1 MFGNSLFAN
10 YVRIGARSL
19 VKDRAYSAI
28 NIAGLTIGI
37 ACCLILG
44 LYLYNALNYDAYH
57 DKQER
62 VYRIV
67 NELNMNGKTDF
78 AAATSTQLGPILAEQ
93 FPEIEDYV
101 RVMEVPFAQ
110 ALLRDNSNQAYFWN
124 KLFYADN
131 SIFSLFSH
139 DVMYGDPATALID
152 PNSMAV
158 SESFARRYFGDRN
171 PIGESIS
178 NDSNTFRIDLV
189 FADQPENTHLQYDA
203 LISYNRLPQLEG
215 VQRREALWSIG
226 IYTYLLMQEGYDPA
240 DFQRISTTFFDN
252 NMRQMAE
259 DLNINAALRF
269 ELEPIARVH
278 LYSTTI
284 YDLPRGNIFY
294 VYAFGAIALFV
305 LLVACINYMN
315 LATARSTRRAKE
327 VGMRK
332 VLGASRS
339 QLVTQFIGES
349 VFYVVSSLV
358 LALLLCA
365 LVINLTPLSS
375 LLDSPLPMSLLLA
388 PSTLLLLVVAAVTL
402 GIVSGLYPAFY
413 LSAIPPVAA
422 FRGVQGTGRGGRGV
436 RQALVLLQFVISVT
450 VIACTLLMLTQ
461 MNFVQNKALGFD
473 PENRL
478 VIRVA
483 GADQVERLPAFM
495 EELRREPG
503 VQAVAAS
510 GHLPGRPTSLNALN
524 VEGENGEIQQRSVST
539 MNMRPGIIPALG
551 MHFVQGRDF
560 DVNRINDKRRTVVVN
575 ESMVTAMGWTQ
586 PLGKHFQGFDS
597 DEESPPM
604 EVIGVVEDFHVAG
617 LQHAITPLAMM
628 YNEPEWNEENSARR
642 SSYSEQL
649 LIHVDQRAMQ
659 SFIPILEQRWAQFDP
674 AHPLDFTF
682 LSATMEEL
690 YGSEQRLMKLVSLFA
705 GLCIFISCL
714 GLFGLSAFNTAQR
727 TKEIGI
733 RKVLGASSSGIILL
747 LFRNILGLVAC
758 AAAIASVLSFWAVGR
773 WLESFYYR
781 IELLGPNLLLF
792 AVAAL
797 LAIIVAFVTM
807 ALQSFKTA
815 QANPILAL
823 RHE

>member
-1 MFGNSLFAN
+1 MFGNTLFAN
-10 YVRIGARSL
+10 YVRIGMRSL

-37 ACCLILG
+37 ACCLILS

-62 VYRIV
+62 VYRII
-67 NELNMNGKTDF
+67 NELTMNGKTDL
-78 AAATSTQLGPILAEQ
+78 AAATSTQLGPLLEEQ
-93 FPEIEDYV
+93 YPEVEDSV
-101 RVMEVPFAQ
+101 RIMEVPFAQ
-110 ALLRDNSNQAYFWN
+110 ALLRDSSNQAYFWN
-124 KLFYADN
+124 KLYYADA
-131 SIFSLFSH
+131 SVFSLFSH
-139 DVMYGDPATALID
+139 DVLYGDPATALID

-178 NDSNTFRIDLV
+178 NDSDTFRIDLV
-189 FADQPENTHLQYDA
+189 YADQPENTHLQYDA
-203 LISYNRLPQLEG
+203 LISYNRLPALEG
-215 VQRREALWSIG
+215 TQRREALWNIG
-226 IYTYLLMQEGYDPA
+226 IYTYLLMREGYDPA
-240 DFQRISTTFFDN
+240 DFQPISTAFFDN
-252 NMRQMAE
+252 NMREFAE
-259 DLNINAALRF
+259 QFNINATLRF

-278 LYSTTI
+278 LHSTTI

-339 QLVTQFIGES
+339 QLVAQFLGES
-349 VFYVVSSLV
+349 VFYVVSSLA

-365 LVINLTPLSS
+365 LLIKLTPLSS
-375 LLDSPLPMSLLLA
+375 LLDSPLPMVLLMA
-388 PSTLLLLVVAAVTL
+388 PGTLVLLVVAAIAL
-402 GIVSGLYPAFY
+402 GIVSGLYPALY
-413 LSAIPPVAA
+413 LSSIPPVAA
-422 FRGVQGTGRGGRGV
+422 FRGVQGTGRGGRGI
-436 RQALVLLQFVISVT
+436 RQALVLLQFVISVS
-450 VIACTLLMLTQ
+450 VIASTLLMLTQ
-461 MNFVQNKALGFD
+461 MRFVQDKALGFE

-478 VIRVA
+478 VVRVA
-483 GADQVERLPAFM
+483 GADQVERMPAFM

-503 VQAVAAS
+503 VLAVAAS
-510 GHLPGRPTSLNALN
+510 GNLPGRPINLNALT
-524 VEGENGEIQQRSVST
+524 VEDDNGAMQQRSVST
-539 MNMRPGIIPALG
+539 MSVRPGLISALG
-551 MHFVQGRDF
+551 MHLVQGRDF
-560 DVNRINDKRRTVVVN
+560 DVNRPNDRRKTAVVN
-575 ESMVTAMGWTQ
+575 ESMVTAMGWSN
-586 PLGKHFQGFDS
+586 PLGKHFQTFDT
-597 DEESPPM
+597 EEAPL
-604 EVIGVVEDFHVAG
+604 EVIGVVEDFHVEG
-617 LQHAITPLAMM
+617 LQHAIVPLVMF
-628 YNEPEWNEENSARR
+628 YSEPELSELNSNQRP
-642 SSYSEQL
+642 SYSEQL
-649 LIHVDQRAMQ
+649 VIHVQEEALQ
-659 SFIPILEQRWAQFDP
+659 SFIPTLEQRWTQFDP
-674 AHPLDFTF
+674 EHPLDFTF
-682 LSATMEEL
+682 LNATMDNL
-690 YGSEQRLMKLVSLFA
+690 YGSEHRLMQLVSLFA

-733 RKVLGASSSGIILL
+733 RKVLGASTGGIILL
-747 LFRNILGLVAC
+747 LFRNILVLVAV

-781 IELLGPNLLLF
+781 IDLLGPNLLLF

-815 QANPILAL
+815 QASPILAL

>member
-1 MFGNSLFAN
+1 MFGNTLFAN
-10 YVRIGARSL
+10 YVRIGVRSL

-110 ALLRDNSNQAYFWN
+110 ALLRDNNNQAYFWN
-124 KLFYADN
+124 KLYYADN

-139 DVMYGDPATALID
+139 DVIYGDPATALVD
-152 PNSMAV
+152 PNSIAV

-178 NDSNTFRIDLV
+178 NDSNTFRIELV
-189 FADQPENTHLQYDA
+189 YADQPENTHLQYDA
-203 LISYNRLPQLEG
+203 LISYNRLPPQEG

-226 IYTYLLMQEGYDPA
+226 IYTYLLMQEGFDPA
-240 DFQRISTTFFDN
+240 DFQRISDTFFDN
-252 NMRQMAE
+252 NMREMAE
-259 DLNINAALRF
+259 EFNINATLRF
-269 ELEPIARVH
+269 ELEPLARVH

-332 VLGASRS
+332 VLGASRG

-349 VFYVVSSLV
+349 VFYVVSSLA

-388 PSTLLLLVVAAVTL
+388 PSNLILLVLAAVAL
-402 GIVSGLYPAFY
+402 GIASGLYPAFY
-413 LSAIPPVAA
+413 LSAIPPIAA

-461 MNFVQNKALGFD
+461 MRFVQNKALGFD

-510 GHLPGRPTSLNALN
+510 GNLPGRPIGLNALN
-524 VEGENGEIQQRSVST
+524 VEDDNGQMQQRSVST
-539 MNMRPGIIPALG
+539 MSVRPGLIPTLG
-551 MHFVQGRDF
+551 MRLVQGRDF

-575 ESMVTAMGWTQ
+575 ESMVTAMGWTN
-586 PLGKHFQGFDS
+586 PLGKHFQTFDT
-597 DEESPPM
+597 EQEQPM

-617 LQHAITPLAMM
+617 LQQAIAPLALM
-628 YNEPEWNEENSARR
+628 YNEPEWNESNSNRR
-642 SSYSEQL
+642 PSYSEQL
-649 LIHVDQRAMQ
+649 VIHVQEGTAQ

-674 AHPLDFTF
+674 EHPLEYTF
-682 LSATMEEL
+682 LDATMDGL
-690 YGSEQRLMKLVSLFA
+690 YGSERRLMQLVSLFA

-733 RKVLGASSSGIILL
+733 RKVLGASSGGIILL

>member
-10 YVRIGARSL
+10 YVRIGMRSL

-37 ACCLILG
+37 ACCLVLG
-44 LYLYNALNYDAYH
+44 LYLHNALNYDAYH
-57 DKQER
+57 DKQARLYR
-62 VYRIV
+62 VV

-78 AAATSTQLGPILAEQ
+78 AAATSTQLGPLLEEQ
-93 FPEIEDYV
+93 FPEVEDSL
-101 RVMEVPFAQ
+101 RIMEVPFAQ
-110 ALLRDNSNQAYFWN
+110 ALLRDSSNQAYFWN
-124 KLFYADN
+124 KLYYADP

-139 DVMYGDPATALID
+139 EIIYGDPATALID

-158 SESFARRYFGDRN
+158 SESFAKRYFGDRN

-178 NDSNTFRIDLV
+178 NDSNTFSIDLV
-189 FADQPENTHLQYDA
+189 YADQPENTHLQYDA

-215 VQRREALWSIG
+215 VQRREALWNIG
-226 IYTYLLMQEGYDPA
+226 IYTYLLMQEGYDTS
-240 DFQRISTTFFDN
+240 DFPRISATFFDN
-252 NMRQMAE
+252 NMREMAE
-259 DLNINAALRF
+259 QLNINATLRF

-278 LYSTTI
+278 LHSTTI

-294 VYAFGAIALFV
+294 VYAFGAIAIFV

-332 VLGASRS
+332 VLGATRS
-339 QLVTQFIGES
+339 QLVTQFVGES
-349 VFYVVSSLV
+349 IFYVVASLA
-358 LALLLCA
+358 LALLLSA
-365 LVINLTPLSS
+365 IIINLTPLSS

-388 PSTLLLLVVAAVTL
+388 PGTLLLLIVVAIVL
-402 GIVSGLYPAFY
+402 GVVSGLYPAFY

-422 FRGVQGTGRGGRGV
+422 FRGVQGTGRGGRGI
-436 RQALVLLQFVISVT
+436 RQALVLLQFVISVS
-450 VIACTLLMLTQ
+450 VIASTLLMLTQ
-461 MNFVQNKALGFD
+461 MRYVQNKSLGFE

-495 EELRREPG
+495 EELRRESG
-503 VQAVAAS
+503 VLDVATS
-510 GHLPGRPTSLNALN
+510 NHLPGRPISLNALY
-524 VEGENGEIQQRSVST
+524 VEDDLGVMQQRSVST
-539 MNMRPGIIPALG
+539 MSMRPGIIETLG
-551 MHFVQGRDF
+551 IHLVQGRDF
-560 DVNRINDKRRTVVVN
+560 DINRENDIRKTAIVN
-575 ESMVTAMGWTQ
+575 ESMVRAMGWTNA
-586 PLGKHFQGFDS
+586 LGKRFQSFDS
-597 DEESPPM
+597 EGSTPTI
-604 EVIGVVEDFHVAG
+604 EVIGVVEDFHAEG
-617 LQHAITPLAMM
+617 LQHAIVPIALFYSAPDFSEM
-628 YNEPEWNEENSARR
+628 ESARR
-642 SSYSEQL
+642 NSYSEQL
-649 LIHVDQRAMQ
+649 VIHVQDTAVQ
-659 SFIPILEQRWAQFDP
+659 SFIPMLEQRWAQFDP
-674 AHPLDFTF
+674 EHPLDFTF
-682 LSATMEEL
+682 LSATMDEL
-690 YGSEQRLMKLVSLFA
+690 YGSERRLMQLVSLFA

-733 RKVLGASSSGIILL
+733 RKVLGASSGGIILL

-781 IELLGPNLLLF
+781 IELIGPNLLLF
-792 AVAAL
+792 ALAAF

>member
-10 YVRIGARSL
+10 YMRIGKRSL
-19 VKDRAYSAI
+19 VKDRAYSVI

-37 ACCLILG
+37 ACCLILS

-67 NELNMNGKTDF
+67 NELTMNGKTDF
-78 AAATSTQLGPILAEQ
+78 AAATSSQLGPILEEQ
-93 FPEIEDYV
+93 FPEVVDSV

-110 ALLRDNSNQAYFWN
+110 ALLRDSNNQAYFWN
-124 KLFYADN
+124 KLFYADP
-131 SIFSLFSH
+131 SIFSLFTH
-139 DVMYGDPATALID
+139 DVIYGDPASALID

-158 SESFARRYFGDRN
+158 SESFSRRYFGDRN

-189 FADQPENTHLQYDA
+189 FADQPENTHVQYDA

-215 VQRREALWSIG
+215 AQRREALWNIG

-240 DFQRISTTFFDN
+240 DFQRISTTFYDD
-252 NMRQMAE
+252 NMREMAE
-259 DLNINAALRF
+259 QLNINATLRF

-349 VFYVVSSLV
+349 VFYVVASLA

-365 LVINLTPLSS
+365 LMINLTPLSS

-388 PSTLLLLVVAAVTL
+388 PSTLLLLIFAAIIL

-422 FRGVQGTGRGGRGV
+422 FRGVQGTGRGGSGV

-450 VIACTLLMLTQ
+450 VIACTLLMLAQ
-461 MNFVQNKALGFD
+461 MRFVQNKALGFE

-478 VIRVA
+478 VIRVS
-483 GADQVERLPAFM
+483 GADQVERMPAFM

-510 GHLPGRPTSLNALN
+510 GHLPGRPISLNALN
-524 VEGENGEIQQRSVST
+524 VEDENGAMQQRSVST
-539 MNMRPGIIPALG
+539 MSVRPGLISALG
-551 MHFVQGRDF
+551 MRMVQGRDF
-560 DVNRINDKRRTVVVN
+560 DVNRSNDKRRTVVVN
-575 ESMVTAMGWTQ
+575 ESMVTAMGWTK
-586 PLGKHFQGFDS
+586 PLGKHFQTFDT
-597 DEESPPM
+597 EEEAPI

-617 LQHAITPLAMM
+617 LQHPIAPLAMM
-628 YNEPEWNEENSARR
+628 YNEPEWNESNSNRR
-642 SSYSEQL
+642 TSYSEQL
-649 LIHVDQRAMQ
+649 VIHVQEDALQ
-659 SFIPILEQRWAQFDP
+659 SFIPTLEQRWAQFDP
-674 AHPLDFTF
+674 EHPLDFTF
-682 LSATMEEL
+682 LSATMDDL
-690 YGSEQRLMKLVSLFA
+690 YGSERKLMQLVSLFA

-733 RKVLGASSSGIILL
+733 RKVLGASTSGIIML
-747 LFRNILGLVAC
+747 LFRNILGLVAV
-758 AAAIASVLSFWAVGR
+758 AAVIASVLSFWAVGR

-792 AVAAL
+792 AVAAF

-815 QANPILAL
+815 LANPILAL

>member
-1 MFGNSLFAN
+1 MFANSLFAN
-10 YVRIGARSL
+10 YVRIGMRSL

-57 DKQER
+57 DKQARLYR
-62 VYRIV
+62 VV
-67 NELNMNGKTDF
+67 NELTMNGKTDF
-78 AAATSTQLGPILAEQ
+78 AAATSTQLGPLLEEQ
-93 FPEIEDYV
+93 FPEVEVSV
-101 RVMEVPFAQ
+101 RIAEVPFAQ
-110 ALLRDNSNQAYFWN
+110 ALLRDSNNQAYFWN
-124 KLFYADN
+124 KLFYADP
-131 SIFSLFSH
+131 SIFSLFNH
-139 DVMYGDPATALID
+139 DVLYGDPATALVD

-158 SESFARRYFGDRN
+158 SESFAQRYFGDRN

-215 VQRREALWSIG
+215 VQRREALWNIG

-252 NMRQMAE
+252 NMREMAE
-259 DLNINAALRF
+259 QLNINATLRF

-349 VFYVVSSLV
+349 VFYVVTSLG

-365 LVINLTPLSS
+365 LIINLTPLAS

-388 PSTLLLLVVAAVTL
+388 PSTLLLLIGAAIAL
-402 GIVSGLYPAFY
+402 GIISGIYPAFY
-413 LSAIPPVAA
+413 LSSIPPVAA
-422 FRGVQGTGRGGRGV
+422 FRGVQGNGRGGRGI
-436 RQALVLLQFVISVT
+436 RQALVLLQFVISVS
-450 VIACTLLMLTQ
+450 VIASTLLMLTQ
-461 MNFVQNKALGFD
+461 MRFVQDKALGFE

-483 GADQVERLPAFM
+483 GADQVERMPAFM

-503 VQAVAAS
+503 VLAVAAS
-510 GHLPGRPTSLNALN
+510 GQLPGRPIGLNALY
-524 VEGENGEIQQRSVST
+524 VEDDNGAMQQRSVST
-539 MNMRPGIIPALG
+539 MGVRPGLIETLG
-551 MHFVQGRDF
+551 MRLQQGRDF
-560 DVNRINDKRRTVVVN
+560 DVNRSNDKRRTVVVN
-575 ESMVTAMGWTQ
+575 ESMVTAMGWTNA
-586 PLGKHFQGFDS
+586 LGKRFQGFDP
-597 DEESPPM
+597 DEESQFM
-604 EVIGVVEDFHVAG
+604 EVIGVVEDFHIEG
-617 LQHAITPLAMM
+617 LQHAIVPLAMI
-628 YNEPEWNEENSARR
+628 YSEPELSELDNNQRP
-642 SSYSEQL
+642 SYSEQL
-649 LIHVDQRAMQ
+649 VIHVRDEALQ
-659 SFIPILEQRWAQFDP
+659 SFIPTLEQRWAQFDP
-674 AHPLDFTF
+674 EHPLDFTF
-682 LSATMEEL
+682 LSATMDEL
-690 YGSEQRLMKLVSLFA
+690 YGSERRLMQLVSIFA

-733 RKVLGASSSGIILL
+733 RKVLGASTGGIILL

-792 AVAAL
+792 AVAAF

-815 QANPILAL
+815 QASPILAL

>member
-10 YVRIGARSL
+10 YVRVGMRSI

-37 ACCLILG
+37 ACCLVLG
-44 LYLYNALNYDAYH
+44 LYLHNALNYDAYH

-62 VYRIV
+62 LYRVV

-78 AAATSTQLGPILAEQ
+78 AAATSTQLGPIITDQ
-93 FPEIEDYV
+93 FPEIEAYV

-110 ALLRDNSNQAYFWN
+110 ALLRDSSNQAYYWN
-124 KLFYADN
+124 DLYYSDA
-131 SIFSLFSH
+131 SIFSLLSH
-139 DVMYGDPATALID
+139 DVIYGDPATALID

-189 FADQPENTHLQYDA
+189 FADQPENTHLRYDA
-203 LISYNRLPQLEG
+203 LISYNRLPLLEG

-226 IYTYLLMQEGYDPA
+226 IYTYLLMQEGFDPA

-252 NMRQMAE
+252 NMRGMAE
-259 DLNINAALRF
+259 ELNINASLRF

-284 YDLPRGNIFY
+284 YDLPRGNLFY

-332 VLGASRS
+332 VLGASRG

-349 VFYVVSSLV
+349 VLYVVSSLV
-358 LALLLCA
+358 LALLLSA
-365 LVINLTPLSS
+365 LVIKLTPLSS
-375 LLDSPLPMSLLLA
+375 LLDSPLPMSLLLT
-388 PSTLLLLVVAAVTL
+388 PSILVTLVGAAITL

-413 LSAIPPVAA
+413 LSSIPPVAA
-422 FRGVQGTGRGGRGV
+422 FRGVQGTGRGGRGI
-436 RQALVLLQFVISVT
+436 RQALVLLQFVISVS
-450 VIACTLLMLTQ
+450 VIASTLLMLTQ
-461 MNFVQNKALGFD
+461 MRFVQDRALGFD

-483 GADQVERLPAFM
+483 GADQVERMPAFM
-495 EELRREPG
+495 EELRRLPG

-510 GHLPGRPTSLNALN
+510 GHLPGRPISLNALN
-524 VEGENGEIQQRSVST
+524 VEDDDGAMQQRSVST
-539 MNMRPGIIPALG
+539 MGVRPGLIPALG
-551 MHFVQGRDF
+551 IGLVQGRDF
-560 DVNRINDKRRTVVVN
+560 DMNRANDKRRTVVVN
-575 ESMVTAMGWTQ
+575 QSMVTAMGWTN
-586 PLGKHFQGFDS
+586 PLGKRFQGFDS
-597 DEESPPM
+597 EEESPPM
-604 EVIGVVEDFHVAG
+604 EVIGVVEDFHFLG
-617 LQHAITPLAMM
+617 LQHAIVPLAMM
-628 YNEPEWNEENSARR
+628 YNEPEWNETNSSRR
-642 SSYSEQL
+642 PSYSEQL
-649 LIHVDQRAMQ
+649 VIHVQEE
-659 SFIPILEQRWAQFDP
+659 SLPTFIPTLEQRWAQFDP
-674 AHPLDFTF
+674 AHPLEYTF
-682 LSATMEEL
+682 LSATMDDL
-690 YGSEQRLMKLVSLFA
+690 YGSERRLMQLVSVFA
-705 GLCIFISCL
+705 GLCILISCL

-733 RKVLGASSSGIILL
+733 RKVLGASTGGIIVL
-747 LFRNILGLVAC
+747 LFRNILGLVAV

-792 AVAAL
+792 AAAAF

-815 QANPILAL
+815 QSNPILAL

>member
-10 YVRIGARSL
+10 YVRISMRSL
-19 VKDRAYSAI
+19 TKDRAYSAI

-57 DKQER
+57 DKQARLYR
-62 VYRIV
+62 VV

-78 AAATSTQLGPILAEQ
+78 AAATSRQLGPLLEEQ
-93 FPEIEDYV
+93 FPEIEDSL
-101 RVMEVPFAQ
+101 RMMEVPFAQ
-110 ALLRDNSNQAYFWN
+110 ALLRDTSNQAYFWN
-124 KLFYADN
+124 KLYYADP

-139 DVMYGDPATALID
+139 DVIYGDAATALID

-158 SESFARRYFGDRN
+158 SESFARRYFGERN
-171 PIGESIS
+171 PIGETIS
-178 NDSNTFRIDLV
+178 NDSETFQIELVYADL
-189 FADQPENTHLQYDA
+189 PENTHLQYDA

-215 VQRREALWSIG
+215 VQRREALWNIG
-226 IYTYLLMQEGYDPA
+226 IYTYLLMQEGYQSA
-240 DFQRISTTFFDN
+240 DFQRISTAFFDN
-252 NMRQMAE
+252 NMREMAE
-259 DLNINAALRF
+259 ELNINATLRF

-284 YDLPRGNIFY
+284 YDQPRGNIFY

-349 VFYVVSSLV
+349 VFYVVASLA
-358 LALLLCA
+358 LALLLSA
-365 LVINLTPLSS
+365 LVINLTPLAS
-375 LLDSPLPMSLLLA
+375 LLDSPLPMSLLMT
-388 PSTLLLLVVAAVTL
+388 PSTLLLLTSAAIVL
-402 GIVSGLYPAFY
+402 GVLSGLYPAFY

-422 FRGVQGTGRGGRGV
+422 FRGVQGTGRGGRGI
-436 RQALVLLQFVISVT
+436 RQALVLLQFVISIC
-450 VIACTLLMLTQ
+450 VIASTLLMLTQ
-461 MNFVQNKALGFD
+461 MRFVQNKALGFD

-483 GADQVERLPAFM
+483 GADQVERMPAFI
-495 EELRREPG
+495 EVLRREPE

-510 GHLPGRPTSLNALN
+510 GQLPGRPIGLNALN
-524 VEGENGEIQQRSVST
+524 VEDNNGESHQRSVST
-539 MNMRPGIIPALG
+539 MSVRPGLISALG
-551 MHFVQGRDF
+551 MHLVQGRDF
-560 DVNRINDKRRTVVVN
+560 DENRSNDKRRTIVVN
-575 ESMVTAMGWTQ
+575 ESMVTAMGWTN

-597 DEESPPM
+597 EEESPPM

-617 LQHAITPLAMM
+617 LQQVIAPIAMI
-628 YNEPEWNEENSARR
+628 YSEPELDTLDNNRR
-642 SSYSEQL
+642 RSYSEQL
-649 LIHVDQRAMQ
+649 VIHVREGQMQ
-659 SFIPILEQRWAQFDP
+659 SFIPTLEQRWAQFDP

-682 LSATMEEL
+682 LSATMDDL
-690 YGSEQRLMKLVSLFA
+690 YGSERRLMQLVSLFA

-733 RKVLGASSSGIILL
+733 RKVLGASSGGIILL
-747 LFRNILGLVAC
+747 LFRNILTLVAG
-758 AAAIASVLSFWAVGR
+758 AAVVASVLSFWAVGR
-773 WLESFYYR
+773 WLDSFYYR
-781 IELLGPNLLLF
+781 IEILGPNLVLF
-792 AVAAL
+792 VLAAL

>member
-10 YVRIGARSL
+10 YVRIGMRSL
-19 VKDRAYSAI
+19 SKDRAYSAI

-57 DKQER
+57 EKQARLYR
-62 VYRIV
+62 VV

-78 AAATSTQLGPILAEQ
+78 AAATSRQLGPLLEEQ
-93 FPEIEDYV
+93 FPEIEDSL
-101 RVMEVPFAQ
+101 RMMEVPFAQ
-110 ALLRDNSNQAYFWN
+110 ALLRDTSNQAYFWN
-124 KLFYADN
+124 KLYYADP

-139 DVMYGDPATALID
+139 DVIYGDAATALVD

-158 SESFARRYFGDRN
+158 SESFARRYFGERN
-171 PIGESIS
+171 PIGETIS
-178 NDSNTFRIDLV
+178 NDSDTFRIDLV
-189 FADQPENTHLQYDA
+189 YADLPENTHLQYDA

-215 VQRREALWSIG
+215 VQRREALWNIG
-226 IYTYLLMQEGYDPA
+226 IYTYLLMQEGYQSA
-240 DFQRISTTFFDN
+240 DFQRISTAFFDN
-252 NMRQMAE
+252 NMREMAE
-259 DLNINAALRF
+259 ELNINATLRF

-284 YDLPRGNIFY
+284 YDQPRGNIFY

-315 LATARSTRRAKE
+315 LATARSTRRSKE

-349 VFYVVSSLV
+349 VFYVVASLA
-358 LALLLCA
+358 LALLLSA
-365 LVINLTPLSS
+365 LVINLTPLAS
-375 LLDSPLPMSLLLA
+375 LLDSPLPMSLLMT
-388 PSTLLLLVVAAVTL
+388 PSTLLLLTSAAIVL
-402 GIVSGLYPAFY
+402 GVLSGLYPAIY

-422 FRGVQGTGRGGRGV
+422 FRGVQGTGRGGRGI
-436 RQALVLLQFVISVT
+436 RQALVLLQFVISIC
-450 VIACTLLMLTQ
+450 VIASTLLMLTQ
-461 MNFVQNKALGFD
+461 MRFVQNKALGFE

-483 GADQVERLPAFM
+483 GADQVERMPAFM
-495 EELRREPG
+495 EQLRREPE

-510 GHLPGRPTSLNALN
+510 GQLPGRPIGLNALN
-524 VEGENGEIQQRSVST
+524 VEDDSGESHQRSVST
-539 MNMRPGIIPALG
+539 MSVRPGLIPTLG
-551 MHFVQGRDF
+551 MNLVQGRDF
-560 DVNRINDKRRTVVVN
+560 DENRSNDKRRTIVVN
-575 ESMVTAMGWTQ
+575 QSMVTAMGWTN

-597 DEESPPM
+597 EEESPPM

-617 LQHAITPLAMM
+617 LQQVIAPIAMI
-628 YNEPEWNEENSARR
+628 YSEPELDELDNNRR
-642 SSYSEQL
+642 RSYSEQL
-649 LIHVDQRAMQ
+649 VIHVREGQMQ
-659 SFIPILEQRWAQFDP
+659 SFIPTLEQLWAQFDP

-682 LSATMEEL
+682 LSATMDDL
-690 YGSEQRLMKLVSLFA
+690 YGSERRLMQLVSLFA

-747 LFRNILGLVAC
+747 LFRNILTLVAC
-758 AAAIASVLSFWAVGR
+758 AAVVASVLSFWAVGQ
-773 WLESFYYR
+773 WLDSFYYR
-781 IELLGPNLLLF
+781 IEILGPNLALF
-792 AVAAL
+792 VLAAF